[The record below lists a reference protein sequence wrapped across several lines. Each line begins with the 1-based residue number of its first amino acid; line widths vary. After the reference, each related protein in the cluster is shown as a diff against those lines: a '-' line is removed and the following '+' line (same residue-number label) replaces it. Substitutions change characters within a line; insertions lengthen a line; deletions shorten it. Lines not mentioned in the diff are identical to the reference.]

1 MKGGLI
7 GKDLDAGKDWRQEEK
22 GTTQGEMVGGHN
34 PLSGHE
40 FEQAPGVGDGRGGL
54 ACCSPWGCRVRT
66 RLSKTEQQLRNQWD
80 KNYGESPEGKFASS
94 VDHWQWM
101 SGDVFG
107 YHKPKAGR
115 AGDGHGKGKGV
126 NTLSSPK
133 QSQRPAS
140 DPLDDALTPN
150 HATDIC
156 YLPVQY
162 KLNLALLHGWIPG
175 YCMLK
180 KENLLSCRRFW

>member
-1 MKGGLI
+1 
-7 GKDLDAGKDWRQEEK
+7 
-22 GTTQGEMVGGHN
+22 
-34 PLSGHE
+34 
-40 FEQAPGVGDGRGGL
+40 
-54 ACCSPWGCRVRT
+54 
-66 RLSKTEQQLRNQWD
+66 
-80 KNYGESPEGKFASS
+80 
-94 VDHWQWM
+94 M

-162 KLNLALLHGWIPG
+162 KLNLALLHG
-175 YCMLK
+175 
-180 KENLLSCRRFW
+180 